1 MYTNW
6 CSICSALATP
16 SKPHQ
21 NDLEME
27 IAQVRLIAV
36 ENLHLVGWDSGSAES
51 KRSFLLLPSLSN
63 DDDLCIVLLNLQ
75 CCSSCY
81 TEVSPS
87 ASLLCVSSSHHPSLV
102 EHP

>member
-1 MYTNW
+1 MYINW
-6 CSICSALATP
+6 CSIWSAL

-21 NDLEME
+21 NALEME
-27 IAQVRLIAV
+27 IAQVRLITV

-51 KRSFLLLPSLSN
+51 KRSFLLMPSLSN